1 MTTQRTLRHGESG
14 IALVS
19 AMLILVLAMV
29 FSATFMMSVVNERSL
44 SSSVHGSRTTVLAA
58 DAGVRTMQQLIT
70 NAARAKLDSLTAAW
84 TGTGPIITNPATAFN
99 GTSFALTSTDPP
111 FNAVA
116 TIAFLD
122 TTITTAQQM
131 FDYQWTIQSVS
142 NGPIGARRQ
151 VQSTGT
157 IRLSAT
163 RGSFTDYLV
172 YTNQHTSPSGGAIWF
187 TSRTNFDGRV
197 HSNGKLRFAYQP
209 TFQDLVTSVSPVASY
224 LNDPDDEVDL
234 NDDHN
239 STRDVPNFYGGFNRG
254 VGNVAL
260 PGNAFSQMNAAIG
273 LDPTITTVPDNA
285 TLNTQLGLA
294 ASATAPPDGIYIGSS
309 AGITNGSNVTGG
321 LYVRGNLDDC
331 LLSIDGSGNQVYT
344 LKQGS
349 TTLTFT
355 VNRTTNRTIVSD
367 GVTSPKTLIGTPRGM
382 LFVTGS
388 IANLRG
394 PDRASG
400 AIVPGVARDTKL
412 LITAQSDISVSRD
425 LVCKD
430 YADGTNVLGLYA
442 SNGSVRIS
450 TSAPDDMHLDAFV
463 MATGSSGA
471 FKVDN
476 HDDGDPRGVFNL
488 RGGMIT
494 EFYGAFGQFSGTTPT
509 HGYGRNFQY
518 DRRGVVPP
526 YFPTTNRFVSNVPT
540 SVRQTW
546 QEI

>member
-44 SSSVHGSRTTVLAA
+44 SSSVHGSRATVLAA
-58 DAGVRTMQQLIT
+58 DAGVRTMQQMIT
-70 NAARAKLDSLTAAW
+70 NAARTKLDSLTAAW
-84 TGTGPIITNPATAFN
+84 SGSGPIITNPATAFN
-99 GTSFALTSTDPP
+99 GTSFTFASTDPP

-122 TTITTAQQM
+122 TSINAAQQT
-131 FDYQWTIQSVS
+131 FDYQWTIQSTS
-142 NGPIGARRQ
+142 DGPVGARRQ

-157 IRLSAT
+157 IRLSAS

-187 TSRTNFDGRV
+187 TSRTSFDGRV

-224 LNDPDDEVDL
+224 LNDPDSEVDL

-239 STRDVPNFYGGFNRG
+239 GTRDVPNFNGGFQRG
-254 VGNVAL
+254 APNVAL

-273 LDPTITTVPDNA
+273 LDPTLTTAPDNM
-285 TLNTQLGLA
+285 TLNSQLGLG
-294 ASATAPPDGIYIGSS
+294 ASATAPSNGIYLGSTG
-309 AGITNGSNVTGG
+309 GITNGSNITGG
-321 LYVRGNLDDC
+321 IYVRGNLDDC

-344 LKQGS
+344 LSQGS
-349 TTLTFT
+349 TTLKFT
-355 VNRTTNRTIVSD
+355 VNRLTNTTAVYD
-367 GVTSPKTLIGTPRGM
+367 GSTTKTLNGTPRGM

-388 IANLRG
+388 ISNLRG
-394 PDRASG
+394 PDRVSG
-400 AIVPGVARDTKL
+400 AVVPAVARDTKL
-412 LITAQSDISVSRD
+412 LITAQADISVSRD
-425 LVCKD
+425 IVCKD

-442 SNGSVRIS
+442 SNGSVRVS
-450 TSAPDDMHLDAFV
+450 TSAPDDMNLDAFV
-463 MATGSSGA
+463 MATGSSGQ

-476 HDDGDPRGVFNL
+476 YDQNDPRGTFHL

-494 EFYGAFGQFSGTTPT
+494 EYYGAFGQFSGTTPT
-509 HGYGRNFQY
+509 HGYGRDFMY